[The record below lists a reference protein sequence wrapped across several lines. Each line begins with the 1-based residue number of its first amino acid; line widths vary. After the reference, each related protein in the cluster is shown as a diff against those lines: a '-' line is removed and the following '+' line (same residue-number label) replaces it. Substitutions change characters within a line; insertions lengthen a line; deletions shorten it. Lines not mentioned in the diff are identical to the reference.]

1 MGRCCLVVP
10 FPTSGRPVTRNPV
23 DIVFAAMFAAIA
35 NDRRQHEVAIQCISG
50 RNIAGNFQ
58 VGVCKTITAEGHKW
72 RLRESGLPRVVSV
85 PSWDCSHHRFY
96 HSLGA
101 GAPRGCV
108 PPHWLVI

>member
-96 HSLGA
+96 HSVGA